1 MVQEQKTHLYEWHK
15 EHSNIIPFAGWLMPV
30 WYSKSIDEHM
40 AVREHAGLFDT
51 SHMGRFYISGP
62 DNIAFLQYVTSN
74 NVEKLSYHDVQYST
88 ILNEHGGIRDDI
100 MLYRVDEEL
109 FLLVCNASNKDKI
122 WKWLNEK
129 KVQFNISLTDMSETI
144 AMFALQGPLAA
155 KVLDKISDNPVSS
168 IKRFNIEKR
177 SLDGIECFVSRT
189 GYTGEDGFEIFI
201 LDAPKT
207 DAGISKVVKLWEKIL
222 DTGKNY
228 GVLPCGLGARDTLR
242 LEAGL
247 VLYDH
252 EINEDITP
260 LEARISYAVKFKKP
274 EYIGKEALLKQK
286 KDGIKQKRVGLI
298 LKERGIPREHYPIAI
313 DGKEI
318 GMTTSGN
325 ISPILKTGIAMGYL
339 PKEYTELGTEVEIK
353 IHNKWKK
360 AEVVMWPFY
369 PEDKYGYKRNE

>member
-1 MVQEQKTHLYEWHK
+1 MAQEQKTHLYEWHK
-15 EHSNIIPFAGWLMPV
+15 AHGNIIPFAGWLMPV
-30 WYSKSIDEHM
+30 WYSKSIEEHM

-51 SHMGRFYISGP
+51 SHMGRFYISGK
-62 DNIAFLQYVTSN
+62 DAINFLQYITSN
-74 NVEKLSYHDVQYST
+74 NVEKLNPHDVHYST

-100 MLYRVDEEL
+100 MLYRVNEEL

-122 WKWLNEK
+122 WAWLNEHK
-129 KVQFNISLTDMSETI
+129 NKFNVNLVDMSETI
-144 AMFALQGPLAA
+144 AMFAFQGPEAA
-155 KVLDKISDNPVSS
+155 SVLDKISDTPVSS
-168 IKRFNIEKR
+168 IKRFNIENRKLAGY
-177 SLDGIECFVSRT
+177 SCYVSRT

-207 DAGISKVVKLWEKIL
+207 TEGISKVTKLWEKIL
-222 DTGKNY
+222 DVGKPK

-247 VLYDH
+247 VLYGH
-252 EINEDITP
+252 EIEENITP
-260 LEARISYAVKFKKP
+260 LEARIRYAVKFKKP
-274 EYIGKEALLKQK
+274 DYIGKEALLKQK
-286 KDGIKQKRVGLI
+286 KEGVKQVRVGLV

-313 DGKEI
+313 NGKEL

-339 PKEYTELGTEVEIK
+339 PKEYSEIGTEVEIK

-360 AEVVMWPFY
+360 AEIVMWPFY